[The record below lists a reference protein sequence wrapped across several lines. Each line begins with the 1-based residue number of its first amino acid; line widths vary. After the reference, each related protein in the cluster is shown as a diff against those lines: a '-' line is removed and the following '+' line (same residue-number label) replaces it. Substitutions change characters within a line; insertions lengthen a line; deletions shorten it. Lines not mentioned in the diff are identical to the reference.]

1 MWKLKGYT
9 VDAFDQTQVVYNIWA
24 NTKNDL
30 PSTMTD
36 IGYGTALGFGS
47 TAQTFDDS
55 KEWRWNGTQW
65 VEIHESSGGGASS
78 ADQVSYDNTDSGLT
92 ATNVQDAIDELK
104 DTEDIQ
110 DRGLSDLQDENA
122 NQQLEIDYAINT
134 GAKNLFPITAISQT
148 IGGITFTV
156 NGDGT
161 ITANGTKTNND
172 WFYISTGNSLA
183 AGTYVLSSGL
193 APQSDANI
201 RLIITT
207 GNSLGSAIMG
217 TEGERQVHTKQL
229 TSDYTGLY
237 YAIRIA
243 SGTTVNNLTF
253 KPMIRQ
259 AEITDDT
266 FQPYAPTNRE
276 LYETAQQQAIRYEDS
291 AIIRLNQLSWS
302 QTSSGTGMW
311 IADCYTTQSIDTIV
325 SVIITSFS
333 ALKPSEVTT
342 LFTYIP
348 SSVSGM
354 HTVRLICDRN
364 LTGISSNPTLY
375 LRVFGYGYQTAST
388 RIQSLNSP
396 MKLNLG
402 RNDLNESLDT
412 NFDLIDSIPEEEEG
426 EEDD

>member
-9 VDAFDQTQVVYNIWA
+9 VDAFDQKQVVYNIWA

-65 VEIHESSGGGASS
+65 VEQTNGQEIEIGAN
-78 ADQVSYDNTDSGLT
+78 DIVYDNTDSGMT
-92 ATNVQDAIDELK
+92 ATNVQDAIDEIH
-104 DTEDIQ
+104 DTDETQ
-110 DRGLSDLQDENA
+110 DRELAELYGENA

-134 GAKNLFPITAISQT
+134 GSKNLFPITATSQT
-148 IGGITFTV
+148 LGGITFTV
-156 NGDGT
+156 NSDGT

-172 WFYISTGNSLA
+172 WFYLSTGNSLA
-183 AGTYVLSSGL
+183 AGTYILSSGL
-193 APQSDANI
+193 APQSDTNV

-207 GNSLGSAIMG
+207 ENSLGSAIMG

-229 TSDYTGLY
+229 ASDYTGLY

-243 SGTTVNNLTF
+243 SGKTVNNLTF
-253 KPMIRQ
+253 KPMIRR

-311 IADCYTTQSIDTIV
+311 IADCYTTKSIDTIV

-388 RIQSLNSP
+388 STRTLSFNSP
-396 MKLNLG
+396 MKLNLN
-402 RNDLNESLDT
+402 RNELDS
-412 NFDLIDSIPEEEEG
+412 NFDLLDSIPEEEEG
-426 EEDD
+426 EEDV

>member
-9 VDAFDQTQVVYNIWA
+9 VDAFEQTQVVYNIWA
-24 NTKNDL
+24 NTRNDL
-30 PSTMTD
+30 PSTITD
-36 IGYGTALGFGS
+36 VGYGTALGFGS

-65 VEIHESSGGGASS
+65 VEQTNGSGGGGGASS

-104 DTEDIQ
+104 DTDDTQ
-110 DRGLSDLQDENA
+110 DNALTELSEEND

-134 GAKNLFPITAISQT
+134 GSKNLFPNIAVSQT
-148 IGGITFTV
+148 VGGVTFTV
-156 NGDGT
+156 NDDGT
-161 ITANGTKTNND
+161 ITVNGTKTNND
-172 WFYISTGNSLA
+172 WFILSENNSFD
-183 AGTYVLSSGL
+183 AGTYTLSDGL
-193 APQSDANI
+193 PEDTTDC

-207 GNSLGSAIMG
+207 GTSLGTAIMG
-217 TEGERQVHTKQL
+217 TETNRRTHTKTFTTAQ
-229 TSDYTGLY
+229 TGLY

-243 SGTTVNNLTF
+243 SGKTVNNLTF
-253 KPMIRQ
+253 KPMIRR
-259 AEITDDT
+259 AEITDST
-266 FQPYAPTNRE
+266 YVPYAPTNRG
-276 LYETAQQQAIRYEDS
+276 LYETGQQQAIRYEDS
-291 AIIRLNQLSWS
+291 GIIRLNQLSWS

-342 LFTYIP
+342 IFTYVP

-364 LTGISSNPTLY
+364 LTGISSNPTLN
-375 LRVFGYGYQTAST
+375 LRVFGYGYQTTST
-388 RIQSLNSP
+388 RTLSVNSP
-396 MKLNLG
+396 MTLNLN
-402 RNDLNESLDT
+402 RNELDT

-426 EEDD
+426 EEDV

>member
-24 NTKNDL
+24 NTRNDL

-36 IGYGTALGFGS
+36 VGYGTALGFGS

-65 VEIHESSGGGASS
+65 VEQTNGQEIEIS
-78 ADQVSYDNTDSGLT
+78 ADDIIYDNTSSGMT
-92 ATNVQDAIDELK
+92 ANNVQDAIDEIK
-104 DTEDIQ
+104 DLDDMQ
-110 DRGLSDLQDENA
+110 DRALSELYAENT

-134 GAKNLFPITAISQT
+134 GAKNLFPITATSQT
-148 IGGITFTV
+148 LGGITFTV
-156 NGDGT
+156 NSDGT
-161 ITANGTKTNND
+161 ITANGTKTNNE
-172 WFYISTGNSLA
+172 WFILSENNIINP
-183 AGTYVLSSGL
+183 GTYTLSDGL
-193 APQSDANI
+193 PDDTTGC
-201 RLIITT
+201 RLII
-207 GNSLGSAIMG
+207 GPDRSLGSAIMSTATG
-217 TEGERQVHTKQL
+217 ARTQTRTFADAQ
-229 TSDYTGLY
+229 TGLY
-237 YAIRIA
+237 YAIRIE
-243 SGTTVNNLTF
+243 SGTTVNNLVF
-253 KPMIRQ
+253 KPMIRH
-259 AEITDDT
+259 AEVSDDHYA
-266 FQPYAPTNRE
+266 PYAPTNRE
-276 LYETAQQQAIRYEDS
+276 LYETGQQQAIRYEDS
-291 AIIRLNQLSWS
+291 GIIRLNQLSWS

-388 RIQSLNSP
+388 RTLSLNSP
-396 MKLNLG
+396 MTLNLS
-402 RNDLNESLDT
+402 RNELDS
-412 NFDLIDSIPEEEEG
+412 NFNLLDSIPEEEEG
-426 EEDD
+426 EEDV